1 MNDGM
6 VGRTN
11 TVRGPMAASALGTIL
26 PHEHIFIALTNW
38 YMPDDDA
45 DPSDTQAPVS
55 LANLGYV
62 RRRPYTNLDNLHL
75 SDMEMQQREVSEF
88 REAGGE
94 TIVDL
99 SLAAIGRDAPALAEL
114 SEVTGVNVIAGCGF
128 YVNTAH
134 PPELASMTSHDV
146 AEVVVLDLTEGI
158 DGTGIKAGVIGEI
171 GTWDPIHPDEEKVL
185 RGVAEAHRRT
195 GAPIIVHTY
204 LFAKWGL
211 RVLDILEE
219 EGVPAERV
227 ALAHVD
233 SVVSDIGYHEAI
245 VERGAY
251 VEYDL
256 FGAEGGNDDWREQDR
271 GVRFIPPIPCDM
283 EKIAGIKALCDAGHG
298 DRILISQD
306 ICMKVS
312 LSSYGGPGYAHIQR
326 SVLPLMQD
334 LEIAP
339 DQVQALVRANP
350 QRFLGWSAPTE

>member
-1 MNDGM
+1 MDDEM

-11 TVRGPMAASALGTIL
+11 TVLGPMPSSELGTIL

-38 YMPDDDA
+38 YMEDDQA
-45 DPSDTQAPVS
+45 DRSDTQEPVS

-75 SDMEMQQREVSEF
+75 SDPEVQQREVTEF
-88 REAGGE
+88 RDAGGD

-99 SLAAIGRDAPALAEL
+99 SLEAIGRNARGLAEV
-114 SEVTGVNVIAGCGF
+114 SSATGVNVIAGCGY

-134 PPELASMTSHDV
+134 PPELAQMTSEDV
-146 AEVVVLDLTEGI
+146 ADIVVRDLTEGI

-185 RGVAEAHRRT
+185 RGAAWAQRRT

-204 LFAKWGL
+204 LFARWGL

-219 EGVPAERV
+219 EGVPPERV

-233 SVVSDIGYHEAI
+233 SLVSDLDYHRAI

-271 GVRFIPPIPCDM
+271 GIRFIPPIPCDM
-283 EKIAGIKALCDAGHG
+283 EKIAAVKALCEAGYG
-298 DRILISQD
+298 DRILMSQD
-306 ICMKVS
+306 VCMKVS

-326 SVLPLMQD
+326 SVLPLMRD
-334 LEIAP
+334 LGIP
-339 DQVQALVRANP
+339 DGQVLDLVQANP
-350 QRFLGWSAPTE
+350 QCFLGWSAPTE